1 MRLFPSPGSPDLCKY
16 IELGISGGSHS
27 GFRINAKFNECP

>member
-1 MRLFPSPGSPDLCKY
+1 MRLFPSPGTPDLCKY
-16 IELGISGGSHS
+16 KELGISGGSHS

>member
-1 MRLFPSPGSPDLCKY
+1 MRLFPSPGTPDLCK
-16 IELGISGGSHS
+16 ELGISGGSHS